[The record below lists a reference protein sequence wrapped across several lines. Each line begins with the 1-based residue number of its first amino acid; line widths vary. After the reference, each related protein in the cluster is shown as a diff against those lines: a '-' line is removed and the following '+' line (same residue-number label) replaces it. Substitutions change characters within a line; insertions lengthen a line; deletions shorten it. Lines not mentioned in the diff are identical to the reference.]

1 MSFYGA
7 YWRVQGCC
15 GFVMFGKE
23 KKASEDQYAML
34 MEFLPVKNF
43 EWQFNIFFLKRDFA
57 LDTYITG

>member
-1 MSFYGA
+1 
-7 YWRVQGCC
+7 
-15 GFVMFGKE
+15 MFGKE